1 MKRNLALL
9 LLFILNCV
17 QARAQETIPNDSVPV
32 HRVILVPYDPR
43 YYLSDAD
50 RDIAEQS
57 NIDANRFRATFH
69 QTIDR
74 HVQRAISGTYE
85 CISLLNDT
93 ADRLEKTL
101 QEVMSKT
108 GYRYEKAIPITPKPP
123 KEGFAIFQP
132 KSQDEKQHIDS
143 RTATQYIPVSEDAMY
158 MRAIVSKPEALFS
171 KLNEEYDADLFV
183 FLTQLEI
190 KTNYKSC
197 MDIANRIYKREIMLH
212 FTIYDRYGR
221 LVAGSY
227 ATSFFPSDSNQAGN
241 IMGDCF
247 PLLASYVAG
256 CLP

>member
-1 MKRNLALL
+1 MKRIASLYLL
-9 LLFILNCV
+9 LLLSG
-17 QARAQETIPNDSVPV
+17 ARLAAQDHPAADTTPV
-32 HRVILVPYDPR
+32 HKVILIPYDPR

-57 NIDANRFRATFH
+57 NTDAERIRATFH

-74 HVQRAISGTYE
+74 HVQRAISGSYE

-101 QEVMSKT
+101 QEIMGRT
-108 GYRYEKAIPITPKPP
+108 GYRYEKAIPVTPKPP
-123 KEGFAIFQP
+123 REGNILQSRNPDPKE
-132 KSQDEKQHIDS
+132 HMDS
-143 RTATQYIPVSEDAMY
+143 RTATQYIPVSQDAMY
-158 MRAIVSKPEALFS
+158 MRAVVSKPEELFS
-171 KLNEEYDADLFV
+171 KLNQEYQADLFV

-197 MDIANRIYKREIMLH
+197 MDIAHQVYKREIMLH
-212 FTIYDRYGR
+212 FSIYDKYGR

-227 ATSFFPSDSNQAGN
+227 ATSYFPSNSNVAN
-241 IMGDCF
+241 KIMGDCF
-247 PLLASYVAG
+247 PVLASYVAG